1 MKLSFRSIIIGL
13 IFAILI
19 CFIVSYAELVI
30 TYIQIGF
37 LQLPPAVIGVFF
49 FIVLINRFTR
59 KIRKRFGLSS
69 QELMVIYCMML
80 IASMI
85 SSRGM
90 MEKLIPALVG
100 VNYFANEANNWA
112 ELFFPNIRDWL
123 VPFSTSGQA
132 QQPIVTQF
140 YEQLDS
146 NSPIPWEVWI
156 KPLLIWGILIILIFF
171 GFLCLASIL
180 RRQWVNNEKLTFP
193 LVQLPLEFVEAGKGK
208 GGFLNNYVMWVGF
221 GIVALIFALNGLHR
235 IYPVVPNF
243 KLHQNL
249 NQYFTERPFNAM
261 AYTPLYL
268 SFAAIGF
275 FYMLPVQLLF
285 SLWFFFIFT
294 RIQDIMA
301 ATMGFRVSTMPLY
314 PTRMYI
320 GYQVAG
326 AYFALIVYFVY
337 VSIPY
342 LKKVF
347 GRAFAGKSV
356 DDSNEL
362 MPHRVAVWGLLA
374 SLTGSVIWC
383 YYAGITL
390 WFAVIEIVVYVCV
403 VAVIMAR
410 STAEGGL
417 LMTET
422 SFRPIDLYQMFG
434 NKSHLGSQTLTTLSF
449 MDAIFTR
456 DQRGLILTGF
466 LDSLKISDE
475 VGNDSM
481 SRPYRKRKLLI
492 VFSVAIIVALVCSAG
507 IQLWLPYQHGANYMY
522 GYAYKS
528 NCIWAF
534 QDNAA
539 AVEGLSAKVGWTAP
553 LFFSIGVVVTIV
565 LSVMRTLYWWW
576 PFHPLAYA
584 LSASWT
590 MIVFWFP
597 VLIAWLIKYPIMRYG
612 GVRLYRKIRPF
623 FLGMIFGEFS
633 MAVIWTLISWIANVP
648 APFFP
653 WP

>member
-1 MKLSFRSIIIGL
+1 MKFSFRSIFIGL
-13 IFAILI
+13 IFVVLI

-37 LQLPPAVIGVFF
+37 LQFPPAVIGVFF
-49 FIVLINRFTR
+49 FIVFISRFTR
-59 KIRKRFGLSS
+59 KIGPRFGLSS

-80 IASMI
+80 VAAMV

-90 MEKLIPALVG
+90 MEKLIPALVA
-100 VNYFANEANNWA
+100 VNYFANEANNWE
-112 ELFFPNIRDWL
+112 ELFFPNIKDWL
-123 VPFSTSGQA
+123 VPFSASGKA
-132 QQPIVTQF
+132 QQPVVAKF
-140 YEQLDS
+140 YERLDP
-146 NSPIPWEVWI
+146 NSPIPFELWI
-156 KPLLIWGILIILIFF
+156 KPLLIWGILILLLFF
-171 GFLCLASIL
+171 GFLCLASIF
-180 RRQWVNNEKLTFP
+180 RKQWVDNEKLTFP
-193 LVQLPLEFVEAGKGK
+193 LVQLPLEFVEAGSGK
-208 GGFLNNYVMWVGF
+208 SGFFTNHLMWIGF
-221 GIVALIFALNGLHR
+221 GIVALVFTLNGLHR
-235 IYPVVPNF
+235 IYPVVPSF

-249 NQYFTERPFNAM
+249 NRYFTERPFSAM
-261 AYTPLYL
+261 YYTPVYL

-275 FYMLPVQLLF
+275 FYMLPTQLLF

-294 RIQDIMA
+294 RIQDIFA
-301 ATMGFRVSTMPLY
+301 SIMGFRVSNMPLY

-337 VSIPY
+337 VSIPH
-342 LKKVF
+342 LRRVF
-347 GRAFAGKSV
+347 KQAFTRESV
-356 DDSNEL
+356 DSSEEL
-362 MPHRVAVWGLLA
+362 MPHSIAVWGLIA
-374 SLTGSVIWC
+374 SLIGSIIWC

-390 WFAVIEIVVYVCV
+390 WFAIIEITVYVCV

-422 SFRPIDLYQMFG
+422 SFRPIDLYQMFS
-434 NKSHLGSQTLTTLSF
+434 NKSHLGPQTLTTLSF
-449 MDAIFTR
+449 VDAVFTR

-475 VGNDSM
+475 VNF
-481 SRPYRKRKLLI
+481 RKRNLLV
-492 VFSVAIIVALVCSAG
+492 VFSVAIIAALVCSAG
-507 IQLWLPYQHGANYMY
+507 IHLWLPYRHGGNQMY
-522 GYAYKS
+522 GYVYRA
-528 NCIWAF
+528 NPIWAF

-539 AVEGLSAKVGWTAP
+539 AVEGLGRSVGWTGP
-553 LFFSIGVVVTIV
+553 LFFSIGIIVTTF
-565 LSVMRTLYWWW
+565 LAVMRTLYWWW

-597 VLIAWLIKYPIMRYG
+597 VLIAWLVKYPVMRYG

-623 FLGMIFGEFS
+623 FLGMVFGEFS
-633 MAVIWTLISWIANVP
+633 MAVLWTLVSWVANVP